1 MSGDIESLTHTQ
13 CVDRLAQHDVGR
25 VSVSVDAMPVIVPVL
40 YAIDGDDIVF
50 EAPLDVTLAA
60 ACDHAVI
67 AFEVDHISHA
77 ANGGWSVQA
86 LGVANVVRDR
96 DLSRVPDAGSPGPDL
111 TDTEQRVRLPLE
123 RMSGRKSCATAARAR
138 TA

>member
-96 DLSRVPDAGSPGPDL
+96 DL